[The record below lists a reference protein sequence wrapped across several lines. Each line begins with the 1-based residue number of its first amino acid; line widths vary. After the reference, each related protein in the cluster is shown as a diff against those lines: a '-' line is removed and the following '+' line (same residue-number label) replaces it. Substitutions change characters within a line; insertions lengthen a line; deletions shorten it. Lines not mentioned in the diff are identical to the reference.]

1 MMLGS
6 NDRGEGSTS
15 VQRRDDEGQ
24 ALMVKVSHGS
34 KLVDVSVPSNSTFG
48 DLKRVI
54 AQEIGVDPQLQKL
67 FFRGKEK
74 DDGDFLQMA
83 GVKDN
88 SNLVLMEDA
97 RGKQMNPQGINEP
110 SEVSRGD
117 AAVFEVRA
125 EVDKLSEQVS
135 ALQAVIHTGNKV
147 DERNIVYLTE
157 MLMRQLLKLDSI
169 EAEGEGK
176 IQRKLEV
183 RRVQS
188 LVETMDILKARNSN
202 PFSDC
207 TNAESVTTD
216 WETFDSGVADPN
228 AANPVPCSIKV
239 TQEWEKFD

>member
-1 MMLGS
+1 MMVGS
-6 NDRGEGSTS
+6 NERGEGSNS

-34 KLVDVSVPSNSTFG
+34 TLVDISVPSNSTFG

-54 AQEIGVDPQLQKL
+54 AQETGLEPQLQKL

-74 DDGDFLQMA
+74 EDGDLLQMA
-83 GVKDN
+83 GIKDN
-88 SNLVLMEDA
+88 SKLVLMEDA
-97 RGKQMNPQGINEP
+97 GDKQMNPQEINEP
-110 SEVSRGD
+110 SEVSRGG

-135 ALQAVIHTGNKV
+135 ALQAVVHTGNKV

-183 RRVQS
+183 CRVQS
-188 LVETMDILKARNSN
+188 LVETMDTLRARNSN

-207 TNAESVTTD
+207 TNAVSVTTN
-216 WETFDSGVADPN
+216 WETFDAGVADPN
-228 AANPVPCSIKV
+228 APTPVPCSIKV
-239 TQEWEKFD
+239 TQEWEQFD